1 MCVKTEEKL
10 MFQKHIKAVSLVLV
24 LCLIA
29 AMFAIVAIS
38 GSVAGGAVPEILL
51 LLFVAAAC
59 IPVFL
64 AHEKHD

>member
-1 MCVKTEEKL
+1 

-29 AMFAIVAIS
+29 VMFFIAGVIS
-38 GSVAGGAVPEILL
+38 GGIGSAGPLML
-51 LLFVAAAC
+51 LLFVAVAC
-59 IPVFL
+59 VPIYL

>member
-1 MCVKTEEKL
+1 MKNGGKKN

-29 AMFAIVAIS
+29 VMFFTANLLGS
-38 GSVAGGAVPEILL
+38 GIEGSSPVVL
-51 LLFVAAAC
+51 LLFVAIAC
-59 IPVFL
+59 VPVFL

>member
-1 MCVKTEEKL
+1 

-29 AMFAIVAIS
+29 VMFFIASLLS
-38 GSVAGGAVPEILL
+38 GGIGGASPVML
-51 LLFVAAAC
+51 LLFVAVAC
-59 IPVFL
+59 VPVYL

>member
-1 MCVKTEEKL
+1 

-29 AMFAIVAIS
+29 VMFFIASFVT
-38 GSVAGGAVPEILL
+38 GGFSSASPIML
-51 LLFVAAAC
+51 LLFVVVAC
-59 IPVFL
+59 VPVFL

>member
-1 MCVKTEEKL
+1 

-29 AMFAIVAIS
+29 VMFFIAS
-38 GSVAGGAVPEILL
+38 FLGGGIANASPLML
-51 LLFVAAAC
+51 LLFVAVAC
-59 IPVFL
+59 VPVFL

>member
-1 MCVKTEEKL
+1 

-29 AMFAIVAIS
+29 VMFFIASFIGIGITS
-38 GSVAGGAVPEILL
+38 TGPLIL
-51 LLFVAAAC
+51 LLFVAVAC
-59 IPVFL
+59 VPVFL

>member
-1 MCVKTEEKL
+1 

-29 AMFAIVAIS
+29 VMFFIASFIGSGIS
-38 GSVAGGAVPEILL
+38 NASPIML
-51 LLFVAAAC
+51 LLFVAVAC
-59 IPVFL
+59 VPIFL